1 MWTDTAAALKLR
13 LNPWQSLGS
22 VEPGPI
28 VVSAPAQTRFTV
40 ATSGGPNEGEVPSA
54 HNPHDLYSKGQA
66 KAQCIEQRQ
75 RSGWS
80 PHHLRVGQSQ
90 AFRSVRA
97 SGTNW
102 SLRTQFGLSP
112 QSTTAVRVKSKTAG
126 NISRIRRAVR
136 YRFLGSSAE
145 AAASERFAH

>member
-66 KAQCIEQRQ
+66 KAQRIKDG
-75 RSGWS
+75 SGDV
-80 PHHLRVGQSQ
+80 PAGRRITDPIKLKLCVDLRVPG
-90 AFRSVRA
+90 
-97 SGTNW
+97 
-102 SLRTQFGLSP
+102 LR
-112 QSTTAVRVKSKTAG
+112 RER
-126 NISRIRRAVR
+126 NERINVGDPVIA
-136 YRFLGSSAE
+136 
-145 AAASERFAH
+145 